1 VRESGGDSSRIYG
14 TTGAVESESE
24 RKHGHAI
31 WVGVVEQLLLNILA
45 TQKLKDK

>member
-24 RKHGHAI
+24 RKHGHCCLG
-31 WVGVVEQLLLNILA
+31 WCCGA
-45 TQKLKDK
+45 TLK